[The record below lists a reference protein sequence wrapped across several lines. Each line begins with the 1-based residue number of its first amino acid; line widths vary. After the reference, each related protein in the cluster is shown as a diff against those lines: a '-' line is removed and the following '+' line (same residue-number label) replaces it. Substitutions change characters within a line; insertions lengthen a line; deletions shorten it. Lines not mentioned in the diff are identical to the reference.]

1 MLLLTVSLLS
11 GSFLGTPMTAYATLA
26 DLEAAAE
33 ERKSLPI
40 QSNEVEGWPT
50 GPEISA
56 QAAILMDVDTGVIL
70 YAKNIHEKAYP
81 ASTTKLLTCLLA
93 LEYGNLDDMVSF
105 SRDAVYSVPADGSNM
120 GMDAGEAITLEEC
133 LYGILVGSAN
143 EVANAVAEYIGN
155 TIDGFVDMMNDYASS
170 IGCADSHFMNANGLY
185 DDNHYTT
192 AYDLAQISRRFFQNE
207 MLCKIGNTARYHFE
221 PTSTQPD
228 DFYLNNKHKLINGEI
243 AYEGILGGKTG
254 YTDEARQTL
263 VTCAERNGMKLVCVV
278 FKEESPTQFTDTVEL
293 LDYGFSNFQVINI
306 SEKEE
311 KYNIEPTNFFQT
323 GNDIFGSSKP
333 IVSID
338 TESYVIIPNAASFE
352 DLESEIVYDST
363 DENYLAK
370 INYTYKDTFVGN
382 AYVEFISDTS
392 SGYDFNNAQPLSG
405 ADTSTENLTQEGAE
419 DTIFINVKKVLCCVI
434 LLAAVIILLFVIH
447 ALILNKSSSR
457 RRLNRIKRKKR
468 RREIRQSDFQDFD
481 F

>member
-11 GSFLGTPMTAYATLA
+11 GSFLCTPMTACATLA
-26 DLEAAAE
+26 ELEAAAE
-33 ERKSLPI
+33 ERKTLPI
-40 QSNEVEGWPT
+40 QSNEVDGWPT

-56 QAAILMDVDTGVIL
+56 QSAILMDVDTGVIL

-93 LEYGNLDDMVSF
+93 MENGNLDDMVSF

-143 EVANAVAEYIGN
+143 EVANAVAEYVGG
-155 TIDGFVDMMNDYASS
+155 TISGFTDMMNDYASS
-170 IGCADSHFMNANGLY
+170 IGCTDSHFMNANGLY

-311 KYNIEPTNFFQT
+311 KYNIEPTSFFQT

-338 TESYVIIPNAASFE
+338 TESYVLVPNAASFE

-363 DENYLAK
+363 DESYLAR

-382 AYVEFISDTS
+382 AYIELISDTS
-392 SGYDFNNAQPLSG
+392 SGYDFNSTQPISGTDVSAGNPAQEE
-405 ADTSTENLTQEGAE
+405 TE